1 MKKGMLTYPH
11 MPPRNN
17 DPEGNEYYVNS
28 RIDQLTDESLI
39 INQTHKKDYSHDAYD
54 IPGQDA

>member
-1 MKKGMLTYPH
+1 MVLYPH
-11 MPPRNN
+11 MPSRNN
-17 DPEGNEYYVNS
+17 DPEGNEYYVNP
-28 RIDQLTDESLI
+28 RIDELTDESLI